1 LAASCLGC
9 LGGHVLDRD
18 RGLDHAVLVAFGLE
32 LRVLATVC
40 LRGFPREL
48 PLVRRVVQPAR
59 YAVVLLSVRRRLL
72 ARHWHCRLLRARS
85 EWSCAAAPPSSVM
98 NSHVEHGASSP
109 HTLSQPATQWPVGHW
124 GRP

>member
-1 LAASCLGC
+1 
-9 LGGHVLDRD
+9 
-18 RGLDHAVLVAFGLE
+18 VLVAFGLE

-98 NSHVEHGASSP
+98 NSRRLMSNMGLP
-109 HTLSQPATQWPVGHW
+109 PPTLCRSLPPS
-124 GRP
+124 GR